1 MKRKVMYIT
10 QSNGGVARYLQMLFK
25 YMDRDEYEQ
34 ILIYPTEY
42 KDEQGKFVDFVDS
55 IEFVD
60 MCREINPIKDFRSI
74 IKINKL
80 IKKYNPDLIYV
91 QSSKGGAIGRIAN
104 LIENKPIIYN
114 AHGWAFNMKV
124 SKLKRWIY
132 VLIERVLASVQIIL

>member
-1 MKRKVMYIT
+1 
-10 QSNGGVARYLQMLFK
+10 
-25 YMDRDEYEQ
+25 
-34 ILIYPTEY
+34 
-42 KDEQGKFVDFVDS
+42 
-55 IEFVD
+55 

-114 AHGWAFNMKV
+114 AHGMA
-124 SKLKRWIY
+124 
-132 VLIERVLASVQIIL
+132 LIWRYLS